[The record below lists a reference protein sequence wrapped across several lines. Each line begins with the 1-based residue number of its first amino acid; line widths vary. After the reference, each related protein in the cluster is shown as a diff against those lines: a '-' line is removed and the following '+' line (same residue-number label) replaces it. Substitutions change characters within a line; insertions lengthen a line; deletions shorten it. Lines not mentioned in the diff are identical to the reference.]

1 MFKSGD
7 RWQLEVTVVHTNV
20 HLHSFLNLYCY
31 QAKLQSKQIILLTS
45 ASVSSNTK
53 TQSPSQEKA
62 DWKVY
67 VCLCA
72 CHMRVL
78 QCSCIASWWGHKG
91 RLAAVCRD
99 SPSVCSSA
107 VVNRG
112 SYWLCGGQCVCESV
126 CAVCLMRG
134 ELICVYVYLSSVVL
148 PQRCH
153 RMDIF
158 MAATVV
164 WVGLSYMKECLRTQM
179 YDGKIGIWTHS
190 DTMEYYFVRILLIVL
205 DIIKFK

>member
-1 MFKSGD
+1 M
-7 RWQLEVTVVHTNV
+7 LT
-20 HLHSFLNLYCY
+20 
-31 QAKLQSKQIILLTS
+31 SKASNGKILLLIS
-45 ASVSSNTK
+45 ASASSNSLTK
-53 TQSPSQEKA
+53 SLTRENRLKS
-62 DWKVY
+62 
-67 VCLCA
+67 VCVCA

-91 RLAAVCRD
+91 RLAAVCRE

-112 SYWLCGGQCVCESV
+112 SYWLCGGQCVWESV
-126 CAVCLMRG
+126 CECAVCLMSG
-134 ELICVYVYLSSVVL
+134 ELICVYVCLSSVVL

-164 WVGLSYMKECLRTQM
+164 WVALSYK
-179 YDGKIGIWTHS
+179 YI
-190 DTMEYYFVRILLIVL
+190 F
-205 DIIKFK
+205 